1 MVGKRAA
8 VGTPRAEPLAPC
20 YMAPVPA
27 APETILIVDDREA
40 NLLAL
45 EAVLEPLGERLV
57 KARSGREALRV
68 LLDEDCALILLDVQ
82 MPDLDGFE
90 TAALIRQRE
99 RNRYTPIIFVTA
111 VRREEEQIVKGYANG
126 AVDYVVKPF
135 AAETMIAKVRFFL
148 EQHRRELALLREV
161 AERAKERDEFER
173 RERIARAEADAHRE
187 HLYALF
193 MKAPAAIA
201 IVRGEEQS
209 FVLAN
214 PRFEELLGRKNL
226 VGRLGREA
234 TAWPAAAAT
243 WDLLGE
249 VHRTGDPYLGNEYP
263 GLWGLKGE
271 DGSERFFNF
280 VAQPTKGQSGS
291 MEHVMIHAVEV
302 TDSVVSRRKTETLA
316 RQLLETDRS
325 KDEFLAILGHELRNP
340 LAPILTALH
349 IMRLRSADPS
359 TERERAVIERQVS
372 HLSRLVDDLLDVSRA
387 TMGKIDLRRE
397 RLDLATAVARAAEMA
412 RPMIESRQHKLTIAV
427 PVGALFVEGDP
438 VRMAQV
444 IANLLQNAAKYTDPG
459 GTIEVD
465 GRREGPDMIIRVKDN
480 GRGIPPDKLSSMFE
494 LFVQGDQLPDRSQGG
509 LGIGLTLVRSL
520 IQLHGGTVDAHS
532 EGPGRGSEFVIRLP
546 ASAREHPRPPV
557 PQPPAAPGRHQPRRV
572 LIVDDDVEAA
582 DMLAQALRAAG
593 HEVRQEHD
601 GTSALVAAAQFQ
613 PEVVLLDLGLPG
625 MDGIEV
631 ARRLRRYPELAELR
645 IVALTGF
652 GQGSDRNRS
661 AAVGIE
667 SLLVKPVDPQTVM
680 DAIASGRV
688 TRAPKPS
695 A

>member
-1 MVGKRAA
+1 M
-8 VGTPRAEPLAPC
+8 PHE
-20 YMAPVPA
+20 
-27 APETILIVDDREA
+27 PETILIVDDRDA

-57 KARSGREALRV
+57 KVRSGREALRF
-68 LLDEDCALILLDVQ
+68 LLQEDCALILLDVQ

-99 RNRYTPIIFVTA
+99 RTRYTPIIFVTA
-111 VRREEEQIVKGYANG
+111 IRREEEEILKGYANG

-135 AAETMIAKVRFFL
+135 APENMVAKVSFFL
-148 EQHRRELALLREV
+148 SQHRREVALQREV
-161 AERAKERDEFER
+161 AERARERDELER
-173 RERIARAEADAHRE
+173 RERMARAEADAHRE

-201 IVRGEEQS
+201 ILRGNEQE

-214 PRFEELLGRKNL
+214 PQFEKLLGRANL
-226 VGRLGREA
+226 VGRSGREA
-234 TAWPAAAAT
+234 IPEPAAKAT
-243 WDLLGE
+243 WDLLEE
-249 VHRTGDPYLGNEYP
+249 VHRTGDPYLGNEFP
-263 GLWGLKGE
+263 ALWGLTGE
-271 DGSERFFNF
+271 NGSQRFFNF
-280 VAQPTKGQSGS
+280 VAQPTKAESAA
-291 MEHVMIHAVEV
+291 MENVMIHAVEV
-302 TDSVVSRRKTETLA
+302 TDSVVARRKTEALA
-316 RQLLETDRS
+316 RQLLETDRN

-349 IMRLRSADPS
+349 VMRLRSADPA

-397 RLDLATAVARAAEMA
+397 RLDLATAVARAVEMA
-412 RPMIESRQHKLTIAV
+412 KPLIESRRHHLQLSV

-438 VRMAQV
+438 VRLAQV

-480 GRGIPPDKLSSMFE
+480 GRGIPPERLSSMFE
-494 LFVQGDQLPDRSQGG
+494 LFVQGDQLDRTHGG

-520 IQLHGGTVDAHS
+520 VQLHGGTVDAHS
-532 EGPGRGSEFVIRLP
+532 EGPGSGSEFVIRLP
-546 ASAREHPRPPV
+546 ASARDAPRPAPAT
-557 PQPPAAPGRHQPRRV
+557 QPPPAGKAYQRKRV
-572 LIVDDDVEAA
+572 LIVDDDIDAA
-582 DMLAQALRAAG
+582 DMLAQALQGAG
-593 HEVRQEHD
+593 HEVRKEHD
-601 GTSALVAAAQFQ
+601 GTSALVAATQFQ
-613 PEVVLLDLGLPG
+613 PDVVLLDLGLPG

-631 ARRLRRYPELAELR
+631 ARRLRGYPQLASVR

-652 GQGSDRNRS
+652 GQGSDRKRS

-667 SLLVKPVDPQTVM
+667 SHLVKPVDVKTVM
-680 DAIASGRV
+680 EAIAAGRV
-688 TRAPKPS
+688 SITVEPS